1 MTCKE
6 HIVSSDY
13 LISESK
19 LNVSKCKFCRKI
31 YDKKR
36 NERLK
41 RFDTNLTRLKSYNPS
56 LANKENL
63 LLLYEY
69 NGIDIDN
76 LLSYKFIRV
85 FPPRDIKNDIDNLH
99 MYQVIYY

>member
-1 MTCKE
+1 M
-6 HIVSSDY
+6 SPNY

-63 LLLYEY
+63 LLFEY